1 MSIYIAFERKDQ
13 IKLRISF
20 LQIIAIDPNKEAYQT
35 GLPFIQKAGV
45 EHKINFI
52 ESDALPILNDLITNV
67 SFLHDA

>member
-52 ESDALPILNDLITNV
+52 ESDALPILDDLITNV

>member
-1 MSIYIAFERKDQ
+1 MSIYIAFECKDQ

>member
-1 MSIYIAFERKDQ
+1 MSIYIAFECKDQ

-52 ESDALPILNDLITNV
+52 ESDALPILDDLITNV